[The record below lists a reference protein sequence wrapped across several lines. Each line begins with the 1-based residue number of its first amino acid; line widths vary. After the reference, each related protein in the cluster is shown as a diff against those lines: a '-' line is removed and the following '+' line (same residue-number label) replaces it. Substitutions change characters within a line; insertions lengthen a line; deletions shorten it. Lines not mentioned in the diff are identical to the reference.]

1 MGGLSK
7 LPQELTDHITGHI
20 VRRQDLSSL
29 SKCSRS
35 LYWAVSDALFTRA
48 FIQLAE
54 SKGLHHALS
63 TVFVHAAKL
72 DSQNLMQWA
81 IFSKHASQLRGSFNP
96 MDNIDI
102 VQAALLYDA
111 PKMATFLFKNG
122 VNLDESMTLYPDIK
136 PLYNAISRPLSTSL
150 GALDGPLR
158 TACSYALPRTAE
170 YLLTRGAD
178 PNTYSPFGY
187 TALHITVMR
196 KLPWSRFRDFA
207 LSDEEKTFRD
217 DEAAYARSEATH
229 WPINLEAE
237 HADRMLAL
245 EKAQWEANVAQTV
258 EVLLR
263 FGADHGLITQTAY
276 RHQCNHKC
284 WKSMSCAPLKQRP
297 LHLAAAACH
306 TSVVSLLMKKGASVF
321 HNDEQGN
328 LPIVRAMAHDQED
341 IVYILFTAMEKC
353 ARRDRPFNPVVCTT
367 TKSTALHVACRF
379 GFWDMVIGLLERG
392 ADVNGLDTLGQT
404 PLHEVLR
411 QEAHDLEDRLV
422 EILHTLVNYRA
433 YPDAVDLSGKRAR
446 DLGENHRLPGVRGL
460 FQYATYARAE
470 YERLTRGADT
480 TEEVYVQPP
489 PDPSWRAEKPE
500 EAPVSRKRTSRR
512 APKWVTK
519 ENFPALNVAKPQT
532 KTTGAGSKDAKTS
545 PTAQQATEAVQK
557 AKSWLLSAQKPQL
570 TAGSVNSVWNGQN
583 ILKPMNKAEVNK
595 TVGKVEPEQ
604 GKKAKKGGRQKKWV
618 KVSLND

>member
-1 MGGLSK
+1 
-7 LPQELTDHITGHI
+7 
-20 VRRQDLSSL
+20 
-29 SKCSRS
+29 
-35 LYWAVSDALFTRA
+35 
-48 FIQLAE
+48 
-54 SKGLHHALS
+54 
-63 TVFVHAAKL
+63 
-72 DSQNLMQWA
+72 
-81 IFSKHASQLRGSFNP
+81 

-480 TEEVYVQPP
+480 TE
-489 PDPSWRAEKPE
+489 
-500 EAPVSRKRTSRR
+500 
-512 APKWVTK
+512 
-519 ENFPALNVAKPQT
+519 
-532 KTTGAGSKDAKTS
+532 
-545 PTAQQATEAVQK
+545 
-557 AKSWLLSAQKPQL
+557 
-570 TAGSVNSVWNGQN
+570 
-583 ILKPMNKAEVNK
+583 
-595 TVGKVEPEQ
+595 
-604 GKKAKKGGRQKKWV
+604 
-618 KVSLND
+618 

>member
-207 LSDEEKTFRD
+207 L
-217 DEAAYARSEATH
+217 
-229 WPINLEAE
+229 
-237 HADRMLAL
+237 MLAL

-480 TEEVYVQPP
+480 TE
-489 PDPSWRAEKPE
+489 
-500 EAPVSRKRTSRR
+500 
-512 APKWVTK
+512 
-519 ENFPALNVAKPQT
+519 
-532 KTTGAGSKDAKTS
+532 
-545 PTAQQATEAVQK
+545 
-557 AKSWLLSAQKPQL
+557 
-570 TAGSVNSVWNGQN
+570 
-583 ILKPMNKAEVNK
+583 
-595 TVGKVEPEQ
+595 
-604 GKKAKKGGRQKKWV
+604 
-618 KVSLND
+618 